1 MIRKTK
7 TLAKLTAIML
17 ALSGILVSA
26 ATPEDKFDAD
36 KSWNNMV
43 WVTYGT
49 HDGSGN
55 PARNFT
61 VKNEYGKELSYS
73 LVETFDNDDA
83 KYWIIAN
90 DRYGTK
96 GTGTSVVYDPTVEGS
111 IAKYVNEAFVQSNAW
126 EWNLPQSVIEC
137 LDFDHKWMTEKAFSG
152 EEVTKAYEIEAAVVI
167 PAIWEVEQ
175 YGENMMINFLPQY
188 NSNYVFRTPYND
200 SYYHGIK
207 LNSIKEANGKY
218 VFQLTPLGA
227 GSAAR
232 GVRPEFFV
240 NSQFFKTVAVDLST
254 AGSDIIS
261 EIEKYSYQ
269 ELSMLYSDEDIK
281 MYLPSIDV
289 PEPVATIRIK
299 TTDEKKADVG
309 NTVEAIVGGEA
320 IKSEEPVYTWYAD
333 DTLIEGET
341 EDTLVL
347 NYEHYGKSISCE
359 ILIAG
364 EKVRSN
370 ALTVG
375 GDFNETTY
383 PNMSWV
389 SIGGYNGQGN
399 ADYDFTVDGKSF
411 TLIKEF
417 NNSKSKYMVIANE
430 LYGTKSIGQTTAIYN
445 PSEPDSFGEYAN
457 NTVGKESLPES
468 ITEHIDFD
476 HVWITEKAHV
486 GTDITNPH
494 TVRAGVVAP
503 AVWEMVGY
511 ADRIK
516 VKTGGEYKQFV
527 FRTPYNTTHY
537 HALSDADGEQLQL
550 MGSNYRWKLT
560 PKNVS
565 GSGAIRPLFFLDD
578 EFFKAVK
585 LDLAKTG
592 NEIKDIL
599 RAECTREELL
609 EIYSEEELIAGGFGE
624 NYSVDVIWGN
634 DEGLAGAEEITAS
647 VTVNSNM
654 SNDKN
659 MVLVMELFDEDNNI
673 VGMDAIRLTASG
685 NDTTCSEEDLAIK
698 NLSGVT
704 DEYKLKIFIWD
715 SIVSMKSVKDA
726 IVYGEN

>member
-1 MIRKTK
+1 MKNIRVLTK
-7 TLAKLTAIML
+7 ATALFIV
-17 ALSGILVSA
+17 LSGVIVSA
-26 ATPEDKFDAD
+26 AAPEDKFDAD

-55 PARNFT
+55 AARNFT

-73 LVETFDNDDA
+73 LVETFDKDDA

-96 GTGTSVVYDPTVEGS
+96 GTGTSVVYNPTEEGN
-111 IAKYVNEAFVQSNAW
+111 IAKYVNEAFVQKDAW
-126 EWNLPQSVIEC
+126 EWNLPQSIIDC
-137 LDFDHKWMTEKAFSG
+137 LDYDHKWMTEKAFSG
-152 EEVTKAYEIEAAVVI
+152 EKVTQAYEIEAAVVI
-167 PAIWEVEQ
+167 PAVWEMEQ
-175 YGENMMINFLPQY
+175 YGENMMINFLPKY
-188 NSNYVFRTPYND
+188 NSNYVFRTSYSD

-207 LNSIKEANGKY
+207 LNSIKESNGKY

-232 GVRPEFFV
+232 GIRPEFFV
-240 NSQFFKTVAVDLST
+240 NSDFFKTAAVDLST

-269 ELSMLYSDEDIK
+269 ELSKIYTDEDIK
-281 MYLPSIDV
+281 LYLPSIDV
-289 PEPVATIRIK
+289 PEPIATIKIK
-299 TTDEKKADVG
+299 TTDGKKADVG

-320 IKSEEPVYTWYAD
+320 IKSEVPVYVWYAD
-333 DTLIEGET
+333 DVLIEGESS
-341 EDTLVL
+341 DTLVL
-347 NYEHYGKSISCE
+347 NYEHYGKSVCCE

-364 EKVRSN
+364 EKVKSN

-389 SIGGYNGQGN
+389 SIGGYNGHGE
-399 ADYDFTVDGKSF
+399 AGYDFTVDGKSF

-417 NNSKSKYMVIANE
+417 NNSKSRYMVIAND

-445 PSEPDSFGEYAN
+445 PSENGSFAEYVN
-457 NTVGKESLPES
+457 NTVGNELLPQG

-476 HVWITEKAHV
+476 HVWITEKAHT
-486 GTDITNPH
+486 GTDIVSPH
-494 TVRAGVVAP
+494 IVRAGVVAP

-516 VKTGGEYKQFV
+516 LKTSDEYKQFI

-537 HALSDADGEQLQL
+537 HALSDAEGEQLQL
-550 MGSNYRWKLT
+550 VGSNYRWKLT

-565 GSGAIRPLFFLDD
+565 GSGVIRPLFFLDG
-578 EFFKAVK
+578 EFFKSAR
-585 LDLAKTG
+585 LDLEKTG
-592 NEIKDIL
+592 NEIKKLL

-609 EIYSEEELIAGGFGE
+609 ELYSEKELIDGGFGE

-634 DEGLAGAEEITAS
+634 DEGLADAEKITAS

-654 SNDKN
+654 SDNQN
-659 MVLVMELFDEDNNI
+659 MVLVMELFDENNNI
-673 VGMDAIRLTASG
+673 VGMDAISFTASG
-685 NDTTCSEEDLAIK
+685 NDTTCPEEGLEIK

-715 SIVSMKSVKDA
+715 SVVSMKKLKDA
-726 IVYGEN
+726 IVYCEN